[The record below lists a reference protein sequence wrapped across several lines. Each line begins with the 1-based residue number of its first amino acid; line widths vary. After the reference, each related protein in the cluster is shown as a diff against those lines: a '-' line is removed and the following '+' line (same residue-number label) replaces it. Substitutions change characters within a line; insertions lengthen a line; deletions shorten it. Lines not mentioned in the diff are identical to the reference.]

1 MYPNGRYLA
10 VYVFNY
16 CQLTADF
23 YYIFFM
29 SKAENGNKN
38 VST

>member
-1 MYPNGRYLA
+1 MYPHGRYLA
-10 VYVFNY
+10 VYIFNY

-23 YYIFFM
+23 YYFFM